1 MIPQVQYRPEW
12 SSRFEIA
19 PILHQKSLISSFIS
33 QVIFSVTVLYH
44 FTHPFLRCCCL
55 TSPSR
60 MTTKEKKVIIFN
72 TKISLVTHD
81 WAEINEEGN
90 AFVSGEG
97 GLRFK
102 SRAGQIGHSVANG
115 SPLLQRFFEWIC
127 VTRAQWRG
135 DGPRKLVTRFG
146 VLQRV

>member
-1 MIPQVQYRPEW
+1 MHYRPEW
-12 SSRFEIA
+12 SCGFKIA

-44 FTHPFLRCCCL
+44 FTHPFLRCCCF

-72 TKISLVTHD
+72 AKTSLVTHD
-81 WAEINEEGN
+81 WAEINKEGN
-90 AFVSGEG
+90 AFVSGAG

-102 SRAGQIGHSVANG
+102 SRAGRIRHSVANG
-115 SPLLQRFFEWIC
+115 SPPPQRFFEWSC
-127 VTRAQWRG
+127 VTRVQ
-135 DGPRKLVTRFG
+135 
-146 VLQRV
+146 